1 MTKQR
6 MDYID
11 TLKGI
16 GILFVVYAHVNYAPL
31 PLSLIYSFHMPLF
44 FLISGM
50 LFRGGRYGKFSVFLR
65 RRFATLILP
74 YLVFSLASMAFV
86 FGVERCFPHLFEI
99 SREDY
104 ISYLWQILLAQG
116 SKGVL
121 NVPLWFVPCLFAVEI
136 LYYFLSKLEISL
148 RIPVCMVLAG
158 LGWLLESGLLAFDN
172 TVLPWTLD
180 SALYALSFYAAGNMA
195 GPLVKRGVESI
206 KNRKILCLDLIL
218 VSLVLWLPLALL
230 NGKISLGS
238 RVLENGILLFMTG
251 VLGSVALLGLSLLVE
266 KCPFLR
272 FCGRNSFYIMA
283 THYVVRKYALPPVY
297 DLLSVP
303 LYDRK
308 DAVQTVIPFLAVL
321 VVSLAVTVLIAGCK
335 KKK

>member
-1 MTKQR
+1 MEKQR

-16 GILFVVYAHVNYAPL
+16 GILFVVYAHVNYTPL

-44 FLISGM
+44 FLVSGM
-50 LFRGGRYGKFSVFLR
+50 LFRGGRYGSFGEFLHR
-65 RRFATLILP
+65 RLNTLIVP
-74 YLVFSLASMAFV
+74 YLVFSLASVLFV
-86 FGVERCFPHLFEI
+86 FGVQLYFPHLFEI
-99 SREDY
+99 SGEDY
-104 ISYLWQILLAQG
+104 RSYLAQILLAQG

-148 RIPVCMVLAG
+148 RIPVCMVLAA

-195 GPLVKRGVESI
+195 GPLVKKGVETI
-206 KNRKILCLDLIL
+206 KKRKILCLGLIL
-218 VSLVLWLPLALL
+218 VSLALWLPLALL

-238 RVLENGILLFMTG
+238 RVLANGILLFMTG
-251 VLGSVALLGLSLLVE
+251 VLGSAALLGLSLLME

-272 FCGRNSFYIMA
+272 FCGRNSFNIMA
-283 THYVVRKYALPPVY
+283 THYVVRKYVLPPVY
-297 DLLSVP
+297 DLVGVP

-321 VVSLAVTVLIAGCK
+321 VISLAITALIAEYQK
-335 KKK
+335 EK

>member
-16 GILFVVYAHVNYAPL
+16 GILFVVYAHVNYTPL

-50 LFRGGRYGKFSVFLR
+50 LFRGGRYGKFSDFLR

-195 GPLVKRGVESI
+195 CPLVKRGVESI

-251 VLGSVALLGLSLLVE
+251 VLGSAALLGLSLLVE
-266 KCPFLR
+266 KCSFLR
-272 FCGRNSFYIMA
+272 FCGKNSFYIMA

-297 DLLSVP
+297 DLLGVP